1 VVPQP
6 YYPEVQQPQY
16 QQPLPVAP
24 VQPTQMPQGYPQQ
37 APGPMPVQPPAP
49 QTPQAYRPPVAAG
62 WGSAQQVMDSTSSFA
77 NKFSPG
83 TSPSVILFL
92 DPEPFA
98 SYSRHWVDR
107 VIERKAVKRAY
118 TCLAHRGQNCPLCEI
133 ADRPQAVSSFNVL
146 LLNEDGSVVVK
157 LWEVGA
163 KIFNRLRDWSMD
175 PKTGP
180 ITKSWYAV
188 TKAQGEAATLWP
200 IEPTTI
206 VSQYGMILPTPEAVS
221 AAAAQRYDA
230 SVIEYASVSDLQQ
243 VAMELSSAG

>member
-1 VVPQP
+1 M
-6 YYPEVQQPQY
+6 
-16 QQPLPVAP
+16 
-24 VQPTQMPQGYPQQ
+24 PTAYPQQ
-37 APGPMPVQPPAP
+37 ASGPVPVQPPAP
-49 QTPQAYRPPVAAG
+49 QVQQAYRPAPAAG
-62 WGSAQQVMDSTSSFA
+62 WGVAQQVMDSTSSFA

-107 VIERKAVKRAY
+107 IIERKSVKRAY
-118 TCLAHRGQNCPLCEI
+118 TCLAHRGQNCPLCAI
-133 ADRPQAVSSFNVL
+133 ADRPQSVSAFNVL
-146 LLNEDGSVVVK
+146 LLAEDGSVVVK

-175 PKTGP
+175 AKTGP

-206 VSQYGMILPTPEAVS
+206 VSQYGMILPSQEAVT

-230 SVIEYASVSDLQQ
+230 SVIEYASMSDLQQ
-243 VAMELSSAG
+243 VAMELSSEG